1 MLMKTK
7 SKKIGL
13 ALSGGGTKG
22 IAEAGVLKFLDEQH
36 LVPNQV
42 AGTSSGAIV
51 GAMYAFG
58 KKPEEI
64 LDFFKSVYFFSWRHF
79 TLKRGG
85 MLDSEAFKNYFEG
98 VFGKATIGDLKIE
111 TQITATD
118 LVTGNLKVFD
128 NNTSIVEAI
137 LASTAVPGIV
147 SPHVI
152 QGKIYSDGGILNH
165 FPTDLLIGKCD
176 FLIGVYVSS
185 LEIVRPDHLNSLKAV
200 TSRAYDL
207 LSSQSD
213 LLKFKLCDWLIQPYE
228 LSSYRTFD
236 TSKLKMDEIF
246 NIGYEAAKASYA
258 VINTSEEPMQK
269 TS

>member
-1 MLMKTK
+1 
-7 SKKIGL
+7 
-13 ALSGGGTKG
+13 
-22 IAEAGVLKFLDEQH
+22 
-36 LVPNQV
+36 
-42 AGTSSGAIV
+42 
-51 GAMYAFG
+51 MYAFG

-79 TLKRGG
+79 TLKPGG
-85 MLDSEAFKNYFEG
+85 MLDSEAFKIYFEG
-98 VFGKATIGDLKIE
+98 VFGKATINDLKIE

-128 NNTSIVEAI
+128 NNTLIVDAI

-152 QGKIYSDGGILNH
+152 KGQIYSDGGILNH

-185 LEIVRPDHLNSLKAV
+185 LEIVDPDHLNSLKAV
-200 TSRAYDL
+200 TARAYNL
-207 LSSQSD
+207 LSSHSD
-213 LLKFKLCDWLIQPYE
+213 LLKFELCDWLIQPYE
-228 LSSYRTFD
+228 LSSYSTFD
-236 TSKLKMDEIF
+236 TSKLKMDAIF
-246 NIGYEAAKASYA
+246 NIGYQAAKISYTTR
-258 VINTSEEPMQK
+258 NTLENLTQK